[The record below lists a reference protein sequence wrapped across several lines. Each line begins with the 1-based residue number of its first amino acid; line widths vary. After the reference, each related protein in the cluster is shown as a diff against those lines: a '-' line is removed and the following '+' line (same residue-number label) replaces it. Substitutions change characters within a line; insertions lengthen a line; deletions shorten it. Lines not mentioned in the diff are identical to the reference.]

1 MLHLFQRVVG
11 PTLSLRH
18 SVDNWLSISCAL
30 REAPRERTM
39 KMEEI
44 EA

>member
-1 MLHLFQRVVG
+1 MLHLFQRTVS
-11 PTLSLRH
+11 PMLSLGQ
-18 SVDNWLSISCAL
+18 SVENWLSISCAL
-30 REAPRERTM
+30 REAPRERAM